1 MIIEI
6 PKGTSSKKIRNIL
19 SKRKSLNKQIKLTD
33 FFGKLPNIEDGLKFQ
48 KKVRNEWK

>member
-6 PKGTSSKKIRNIL
+6 PKGTSSKKIKSLL
-19 SKRKSLNKQIKLTD
+19 SKRKSINKVVKVSD

-48 KKVRNEWK
+48 KKSVMN